1 LGSKIKGVPGRYL
14 LDNRQPEAV
23 QRLGALSELFDAVT
37 LGHAFR
43 LGLTER
49 WSCWEVG
56 AGGPG
61 VPAALAEAVGPGGRV
76 LATDLDPR
84 WLSDLP
90 APVEVRQHEL
100 GVDPV
105 PDESFDLVHARLLLV
120 HLPRRD
126 SALRALAAAVR
137 PGGVLLV
144 EEADPG
150 LQPLVCPDE
159 SGEPERRA
167 NRLKDGFRTLMR
179 ERGVDLA
186 FGRTLPRLLR
196 DLGLLDVEADAYF
209 PLTSPASAVLE
220 QATVRQIRHDLVE
233 KNLATDDDIDRHLEA
248 VAGGHLDLATSPLVS
263 CWGRKPV
270 VRTIRSDT

>member
-1 LGSKIKGVPGRYL
+1 VPGRYL

-23 QRLGALSELFDAVT
+23 QRFGALSELFDAVT

-49 WSCWEVG
+49 WSCWEAG
-56 AGGPG
+56 AGGPS
-61 VPAALAEAVGPGGRV
+61 VPAALAAAVGPGGRV

-84 WLSDLP
+84 WLSGLP
-90 APVEVRQHEL
+90 APVEVRRHEL
-100 GVDPV
+100 GVDPA

-120 HLPRRD
+120 HLPHRD
-126 SALRALAAAVR
+126 SALRTLAAAVR

-150 LQPLVCPDE
+150 LQPRVCPDE
-159 SGEPERRA
+159 SGEPARRA

-179 ERGVDLA
+179 EQGVDLA

-196 DLGLLDVEADAYF
+196 GLGLQEVEADAYF

-233 KNLATDDDIDRHLEA
+233 KNLATDDEIDRHLEA

-263 CWGRKPV
+263 CWGHMPG
-270 VRTIRSDT
+270 